1 MDIVVEF
8 PDYPP
13 IPKSEM
19 FKRLARQHEI
29 EIEAGAEWCEQ
40 RIVWQKGKVVRYE
53 KLERFL

>member
-8 PDYPP
+8 PEYKP

-19 FKRLARQHEI
+19 LKRLARQHET
-29 EIEAGAEWCEQ
+29 EIEDRSEWCEQ
-40 RIVWQKGKVVRYE
+40 RIVWQKGKIVRYE